1 MNPLQ
6 ENPLQELR
14 DLDGPGTALTA
25 DGLLRAGRAR
35 VRRRRQAVVGL
46 AAVLVLVLTVG
57 SAAIA
62 GLRQPPQPADRGRPY
77 PAPTSGLPSAPPNC
91 DVQMLPLPSGVEGTG
106 PPVIDSTG
114 HWAAGLMDTHT
125 GVVIWRDGVI
135 LSVDGDEQV
144 QYLHA
149 VNASGTAVGT
159 ANVAGRSAAVTFTDR
174 MNVLPLPGGVPVS
187 ASLSGS
193 GINAAGTVVGYYTAA
208 EVSKPVLWR
217 DGKAE
222 LLTVPGGSGA
232 ALWISDDGWVGGI
245 VGRLYDAYRPYVWR
259 PDGTGFELPLP
270 DGVGKGMVNAIAGEW
285 AVDFD
290 NHVRWRLTTPGTPAP
305 QPFSVAQGI
314 YVRAL
319 AADGTVTLS
328 GSKMAAVWGFGDL
341 VGLALPAGF
350 SKYQMGG
357 ISADGRVIGGA
368 AQHLMDAN
376 TFGGSPF
383 RWVC

>member
-1 MNPLQ
+1 M
-6 ENPLQELR
+6 NPLQELR

-25 DGLLRAGRAR
+25 EGLVRAGRAR
-35 VRRRRQAVVGL
+35 VRRRRQAVAGL

-57 SAAIA
+57 TAAVA
-62 GLRQPPQPADRGRPY
+62 GLQQPPHPADRGRPY
-77 PAPTSGLPSAPPNC
+77 PGPMSGLPPAPAAC

-114 HWAAGLMDTHT
+114 HWAAGLMDDHT
-125 GVVIWRDGVI
+125 GVVIWRDGVVFG
-135 LSVDGDEQV
+135 VDGDEQV

-149 VNASGTAVGT
+149 VNSSGTAVGS
-159 ANVAGRSAAVTFTDR
+159 ANVAGRAAAVTFTDR
-174 MNVLPLPGGVPVS
+174 MNVLPLPAGMPVTT
-187 ASLSGS
+187 SLWGT
-193 GINAAGTVVGYYTAA
+193 GINGAGTVVGYTTASSN
-208 EVSKPVLWR
+208 VSKPVLWR

-222 LLTVPGGSGA
+222 LLAVPGGGSGA
-232 ALWISDDGWVGGI
+232 ANWISDDGWVGGL
-245 VGRLYDAYRPYVWR
+245 VGQVYDAYRPYVWR

-270 DGVGKGMVNAIAGEW
+270 AGVGKGMVNAIAGEW

-290 NHVRWRLTTPGTPAP
+290 NHLRWRLTTPGTPLP
-305 QPFSVAQGI
+305 QPFGVADGI

-328 GSKMAAVWGFGDL
+328 GSKSASLWGFGDPVDL
-341 VGLALPAGF
+341 PLPAGF

-357 ISADGRVIGGA
+357 ISADGRVIGGV

-376 TFGGSPF
+376 TFGGEPF